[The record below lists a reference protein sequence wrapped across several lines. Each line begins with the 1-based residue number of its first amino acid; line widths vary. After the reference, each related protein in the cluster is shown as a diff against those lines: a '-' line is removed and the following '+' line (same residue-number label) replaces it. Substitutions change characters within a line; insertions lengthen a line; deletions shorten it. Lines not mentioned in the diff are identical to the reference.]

1 MRCRETDLNPI
12 FRLHLIRPMPKR
24 CGRVRRYAYNNQ
36 HIVYAHVHIS
46 TTLDISNAY
55 VNVHDSSIWAMY
67 VLNTYHISR
76 LSPLFGVHELFIQ
89 CIHSSRTPNWGI
101 ILIDTEVSSRLTTRR
116 KYELKDPP
124 SRRSQAVRNG
134 VKTPCLIASVSV
146 TPGLHLAVT

>member
-12 FRLHLIRPMPKR
+12 LRLLLIRPTPKR
-24 CGRVRRYAYNNQ
+24 CGHVRRY
-36 HIVYAHVHIS
+36 
-46 TTLDISNAY
+46 AY
-55 VNVHDSSIWAMY
+55 VNVHDSSIWAIY
-67 VLNTYHISR
+67 LNIYISLFP
-76 LSPLFGVHELFIQ
+76 LSNGWECRVMNEICKIIYLSSIRFSHLFGVHQLFIQ
-89 CIHSSRTPNWGI
+89 RIHSSHIPNWGI
-101 ILIDTEVSSRLTTRR
+101 ILDVPSRLTTRR